1 MAKFVVSFQS
11 HPHVWSKMKLAV
23 VSEVLWQG
31 DVAFQLREGLVE
43 GGDSQVAASGA
54 SVSR

>member
-1 MAKFVVSFQS
+1 
-11 HPHVWSKMKLAV
+11 MKLAV

-54 SVSR
+54 SISL